1 MKKTTGIVI
10 CFWGLA
16 LSLFLLFVIPKN
28 INQARIITAVFTIIA
43 FVSQLFVW
51 LYLFKRK
58 IDAQGAFYRTP
69 TITLSLVYMLIQ
81 FALCTLMAF
90 ITLTTKVSLIVN
102 FVVLVLMWILILAL
116 NSVKNHAQKV
126 DSRQKNHHIEL

>member
-1 MKKTTGIVI
+1 MKKITEIVI
-10 CFWGLA
+10 WFLGLA
-16 LSLFLLFVIPKN
+16 LSLFLLFVIPNN

-43 FVSQLFVW
+43 FVSQLFMW
-51 LYLFKRK
+51 LYLFKGRV
-58 IDAQGAFYRTP
+58 DAKGTFYRTP